1 MIQLV
6 AIAIAL
12 AGFWTPP
19 QQLAGAYEVDYER
32 SSIVAKLKK
41 GGLLRFLGHE
51 HGVVPGEWSAEV
63 VFDPDDFER
72 SRIVVQIDA
81 ASLIIDT
88 PAARQL
94 AGVDPDG
101 PSVEDVAEIRAKMLS
116 DEQLGVVAFPAIRFE
131 TTRLRLADD
140 GLELYGELTI
150 HGVTREVDVEAQLQ
164 REGDAWVV
172 RGSFA
177 IEQKDFGIEP
187 ISIGGVVKVANE
199 IEITFVIYATPSR

>member
-19 QQLAGAYEVDYER
+19 QQLAGAYDVDYER

-63 VFDPDDFER
+63 VFDPDDSRR
-72 SRIVVQIDA
+72 SRIVVQIEA

-88 PAARQL
+88 PAAREL

-101 PSVEDVAEIRAKMLS
+101 PNDEDVAEIRAKMLS
-116 DEQLGVVAFPAIRFE
+116 DEQLDVVAFPTIRFE
-131 TTRLRLADD
+131 ATRLGLVDD

-150 HGVTREVDVEAQLQ
+150 HGVTREVDVETQL
-164 REGDAWVV
+164 RLEGDAWVV
-172 RGSFA
+172 RGAFA

-187 ISIGGVVKVANE
+187 VSIGGVVKVANE
-199 IEITFVIYATPSR
+199 IEITFEIYAAPSR

>member
-12 AGFWTPP
+12 AGFWTPQ
-19 QQLAGAYEVDYER
+19 QQLAGAFDVDYER

-63 VFDPDDFER
+63 LFDPDDPRR
-72 SRIVVQIDA
+72 SRIVVQIEA

-88 PAARQL
+88 PAAREL

-101 PSVEDVAEIRAKMLS
+101 PNDEDVAEIRAKMLS
-116 DEQLGVVAFPAIRFE
+116 DEQLDVVAFPAIRFE
-131 TTRLRLADD
+131 TTRLGLVDD
-140 GLELYGELTI
+140 ELELHGELTI
-150 HGVTREVDVEAQLQ
+150 HGVTREVDVDTHVRL
-164 REGDAWVV
+164 EGDVWVV
-172 RGSFA
+172 RGSLA

-187 ISIGGVVKVANE
+187 VSIGGVVKVANE
-199 IEITFVIYATPSR
+199 IEITFEIYTVPSR

>member
-19 QQLAGAYEVDYER
+19 QQLTGAYEVDYER

-63 VFDPDDFER
+63 VFDPDDSSR
-72 SRIVVQIDA
+72 SRIVVQIEA

-101 PSVEDVAEIRAKMLS
+101 PNDEEVAEIRAKMLS
-116 DEQLGVVAFPAIRFE
+116 DEQLNVVAFPAIRFE
-131 TTRLRLADD
+131 TTRLGLVDD

-150 HGVTREVDVEAQLQ
+150 HGVTREVDVEARL
-164 REGDAWVV
+164 RLEGDAWVV
-172 RGSFA
+172 RGSLA

-187 ISIGGVVKVANE
+187 VSIGGVVKVANE
-199 IEITFVIYATPSR
+199 IEITFEIYAAPSR